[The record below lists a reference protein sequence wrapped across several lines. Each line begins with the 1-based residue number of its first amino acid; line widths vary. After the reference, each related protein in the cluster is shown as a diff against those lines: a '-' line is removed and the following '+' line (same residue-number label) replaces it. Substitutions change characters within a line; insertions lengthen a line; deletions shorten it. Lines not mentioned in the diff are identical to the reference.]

1 MNTLSSFHRSL
12 RYTPSHYTPS
22 HYTPDHSS
30 CNGDTACENRALVI
44 GLSICGVILVVFI
57 AWYAKRLYRRWNM
70 EQAPVLAG
78 PVVFVP
84 KARAAAPEE
93 IAVTV
98 PVAASS
104 VSARVG

>member
-1 MNTLSSFHRSL
+1 M
-12 RYTPSHYTPS
+12 
-22 HYTPDHSS
+22 
-30 CNGDTACENRALVI
+30 I

-57 AWYAKRLYRRWNM
+57 AWYRKRLFRRW
-70 EQAPVLAG
+70 QAPVLAS

-84 KARAAAPEE
+84 KARTAAPEE
-93 IAVTV
+93 IALTV